1 MENYEIPVII
11 LAGGKGTRLRGLDS
25 TRPKPLVPVLGKPFL
40 HWLVKG
46 YAAQGFREFVLSTG
60 YLAEQFEAYPWE
72 KEFPGLVIR
81 THAEKEPLGTGGA
94 LLDTFK
100 WRPEYHCA
108 WVVNGDTFLPG
119 PLPELLPDYLTKS
132 RDGSAEEA
140 FFCVLESSE
149 IFDAQPN
156 LVVDENRIIG
166 VAPAVEGK
174 HKYFDAG
181 AACVTK
187 TALERFFG
195 VASPANPLSL
205 HQVLAPA
212 MEMRRVG
219 FRILSGTCYDIGT
232 PERFKRFEAYLASAS
247 AGAKG

>member
-1 MENYEIPVII
+1 MENHEIPVVI

-40 HWLVKG
+40 HWLVKN
-46 YAAQGFREFVLSTG
+46 YAEQGFREFVLSTG

-72 KEFPGLVIR
+72 KEFPKLVIR
-81 THAEKEPLGTGGA
+81 THAEKDPLGTGGA
-94 LLDTFK
+94 LLDAFK
-100 WRPEYHCA
+100 RLPEYKRA
-108 WVVNGDTFLPG
+108 WVVNGDTFLPE
-119 PLPELLPDYLTKS
+119 PLPEILPDHLTQEHG
-132 RDGSAEEA
+132 GSAEEA
-140 FFCVLESSE
+140 FFCVLESSG

-156 LVVDENRIIG
+156 LVADANRIIG
-166 VAPAVEGK
+166 VRPAVDGK

-195 VASPANPLSL
+195 VASAANPLSL

-219 FRILSGTCYDIGT
+219 YRILSGTCYDIGT
-232 PERFKRFEAYLASAS
+232 PERFRRFEAYLASAG
-247 AGAKG
+247 AVAKG